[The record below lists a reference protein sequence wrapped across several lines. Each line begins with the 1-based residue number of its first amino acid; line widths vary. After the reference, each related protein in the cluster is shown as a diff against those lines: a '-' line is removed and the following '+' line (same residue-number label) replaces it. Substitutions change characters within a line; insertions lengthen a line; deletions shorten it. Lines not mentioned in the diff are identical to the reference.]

1 MNEEVYTKPICKFYK
16 TIYKRMVIWFGY
28 TYPYWLSDM
37 DQQLILTC
45 ILRMN
50 MKPSMYYI
58 FINVSIKI
66 RKNNNRLTD
75 VLEEYKRVHPDSS
88 KTVKRKQYY
97 EDNIVR
103 IKAYNKNYHAIKTA
117 FISSGINIFKKC
129 SKV

>member
-1 MNEEVYTKPICKFYK
+1 MSNEVYSKPICKFYK

-37 DQQLILTC
+37 NQTTLLEC

-58 FINVSIKI
+58 FINVAIKI
-66 RKNNNRLTD
+66 RKNNGRLTD
-75 VLEEYKRVHPDSS
+75 VLEEYKRLHPDAG

-103 IKAYNKNYHAIKTA
+103 IKEYNKNYHAIKTLV
-117 FISSGINIFKKC
+117 SSGINIFKKC